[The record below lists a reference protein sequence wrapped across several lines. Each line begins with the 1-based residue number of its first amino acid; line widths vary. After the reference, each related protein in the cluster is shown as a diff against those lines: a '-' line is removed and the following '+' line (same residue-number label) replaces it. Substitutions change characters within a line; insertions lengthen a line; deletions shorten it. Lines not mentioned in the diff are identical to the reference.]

1 MANLRDDGPDLEA
14 TRNGIGSSPKPFSQ
28 LPSLPEAPEEVDL
41 ATVSVLRALLGCT
54 APEEALIV
62 AVDQSGF
69 PLSQA
74 RIPRPDDLPAALV
87 LGRHHR
93 CGLVLSADP
102 DLRLRHLLL
111 VILPG
116 PGPLRIRAV
125 PLRAPGD
132 LGQNAS
138 PVLPDSLG
146 AQGYLCLELANTRIF
161 VLPGGLAGLDLLVGD
176 PGQTLESLRNN
187 PTLDYRSGF
196 RPNLAPLTISR
207 GALPYRQDPRL
218 RNEHQGTLRL
228 RGDSDE
234 RGRVPHRDHDLRPQ
248 ALQHGLV
255 IGRHAERCSLAGEA
269 RNLSRIHAL
278 VCQESEESLWV
289 FDLASTN
296 GVRPKNQAQGPSH
309 SVVRLT
315 PQEGCLLGQFH
326 LDWLPQNKSP
336 RLG

>member
-1 MANLRDDGPDLEA
+1 MANLRDDGSELEA
-14 TRNGIGSSPKPFSQ
+14 TRNGVGSSPKPFSQ
-28 LPSLPEAPEEVDL
+28 FPPAPQAPEDVDL

-54 APEEALIV
+54 GPEEALIV

-69 PLSQA
+69 PLAQA

-93 CGLVLSADP
+93 CGLVLASDP

-125 PLRAPGD
+125 PLHSPGD

-138 PVLPDSLG
+138 PALPDSLG
-146 AQGYLCLELANTRIF
+146 AQGHLFLDLASTRIF
-161 VLPGGLAGLDLLVGD
+161 VLPGGPVGLDLLEGD

-196 RPNLAPLTISR
+196 RPKLPPLTHPG

-218 RNEHQGTLRL
+218 RYQHQGILRL

-234 RGRVPHRDHDLRPQ
+234 RGRVPHRDHELRPE
-248 ALQHGLV
+248 ALHHGLL

-296 GVRPKNQAQGPSH
+296 GVRPKSQAQGPSH

-315 PQEGCLLGQFH
+315 SRAGCLLGQFH

-336 RLG
+336 R